1 MQNEDQLKTTYYLKN
16 TTACPVCGREF
27 IREELLSGRG
37 RLIAGKLTDELR
49 RLYEPSKKYGKINPL
64 KYPITVCPDCLYA
77 VFHDDFEKIP
87 EKNLDSAQSNA
98 DKRIQL
104 VLQTFG
110 PLDFD
115 QPRDEKKGIASYFL
129 ALNCYS
135 FMDKGV
141 APTVKKGICALRA
154 AWMLGD
160 LEAEEKKGNYGYIQN
175 IMYRNAKHFYET
187 SMSNIQTGQESLDGI
202 KLGPDTDKNWGYEGF
217 LYIVSILQF
226 KMGFLEKD
234 LEKRAK
240 KYIVT
245 KRVISKL
252 FGTGKS
258 SKSKP
263 SMILDMAHD
272 LYDKISQYI
281 KEIEAELGKK
291 LI

>member
-1 MQNEDQLKTTYYLKN
+1 
-16 TTACPVCGREF
+16 
-27 IREELLSGRG
+27 
-37 RLIAGKLTDELR
+37 
-49 RLYEPSKKYGKINPL
+49 
-64 KYPITVCPDCLYA
+64 
-77 VFHDDFEKIP
+77 
-87 EKNLDSAQSNA
+87 
-98 DKRIQL
+98 
-104 VLQTFG
+104 
-110 PLDFD
+110 
-115 QPRDEKKGIASYFL
+115 
-129 ALNCYS
+129 
-135 FMDKGV
+135 
-141 APTVKKGICALRA
+141 
-154 AWMLGD
+154 
-160 LEAEEKKGNYGYIQN
+160 
-175 IMYRNAKHFYET
+175 
-187 SMSNIQTGQESLDGI
+187 
-202 KLGPDTDKNWGYEGF
+202 F